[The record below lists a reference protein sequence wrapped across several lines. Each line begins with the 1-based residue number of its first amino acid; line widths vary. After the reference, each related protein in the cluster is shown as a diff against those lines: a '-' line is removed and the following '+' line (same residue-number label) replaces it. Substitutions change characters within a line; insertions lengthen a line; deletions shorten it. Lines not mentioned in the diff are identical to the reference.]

1 MVKDTPGQAA
11 GMAAAPVDGDA
22 RGRWASPAGPALPSA
37 VPQVWCSPRQPRRCL
52 RSGHGSPPCRGG
64 TVTWR
69 LRALLPTP
77 HRELHPLHGPQG
89 PTAQP
94 TAAGGP
100 GQKRGKKESFKGV
113 KDGRRGAGKMQHMG
127 AGRKGRGD
135 PGSPSPPTP
144 GHGSGIVHRF
154 RGPLYPCRWP
164 PLCIA
169 LSWDPANLPRD

>member
-11 GMAAAPVDGDA
+11 GMAAAPGDGDA

-64 TVTWR
+64 MVTWR

-77 HRELHPLHGPQG
+77 HGELHPLHGPQG

-100 GQKRGKKESFKGV
+100 GEKRGGGKRELQGRERWKEESGE
-113 KDGRRGAGKMQHMG
+113 DA
-127 AGRKGRGD
+127 A
-135 PGSPSPPTP
+135 
-144 GHGSGIVHRF
+144 HGSGEE
-154 RGPLYPCRWP
+154 GPG
-164 PLCIA
+164 
-169 LSWDPANLPRD
+169 